1 MRPLIREMESSS
13 VGKDDLCCPDSDER
27 STFLQREDGNRGR
40 PVFSWSDLESLERN
54 EARTLFPDERTSSPS
69 LSESMIAT
77 FRQMWFGVAQTMW
90 GPQSSDEVSQ
100 HGDDDGDDDGCCR
113 DGCSFQANSAFSFL
127 KYAYSM
133 CLLLFSIYLVVAAIF
148 SKQTKIAESTRSTLS
163 FGVIVALILWLGMME
178 GGQGCLVGLQP
189 IDKTLYEHSHPI
201 TLKCTTVA
209 HKGDNMYRFIVGRQF
224 LVVLVVF
231 FINLCG
237 SVVKDLSLNGIPD
250 IVITL
255 TLGTG
260 FPTILMTVILGQLTS
275 QVNAT
280 KCMLD
285 FVNTYFMLF
294 TTWVS
299 LAIEMS
305 GLLHAV
311 YLVQYIFAA
320 FSGKPVASNEPP
332 RDSWSNVLFWIRVSL
347 SSGILC
353 FAFAVTLSAIFNGQ
367 TTMYA
372 NVPPTASIIVFL
384 VLMCF
389 VGLMEGMQIALF
401 AVVNLPEEELRHH
414 VVARKNCELTFR
426 GSNFQAFLIGRQICV
441 TLCMF
446 VVARITTIAVDT
458 DAGEATVLGVSQGW
472 QKFLNTGLPG
482 ALITTIVGSLAW
494 RIIASSFP
502 VAFMSNP
509 LIYWTIRLCL
519 FLEASG
525 VCSAAWLL
533 AAVHK
538 RAVGFQLD
546 DAYLGAQDKREL
558 DLEEETMASEV
569 SSENSKLT
577 DYGATGCGEESF

>member
-1 MRPLIREMESSS
+1 MRKIDSPL
-13 VGKDDLCCPDSDER
+13 VGMDELGCPHSDER
-27 STFLQREDGNRGR
+27 STFLHHEDGNRGR
-40 PVFSWSDLESLERN
+40 PVFSWSDLESLDRT
-54 EARTLFPDERTSSPS
+54 EARALFPDERSSSPPMS
-69 LSESMIAT
+69 QSMMEAIRQKCSSVAKKLYGRTLS
-77 FRQMWFGVAQTMW
+77 V
-90 GPQSSDEVSQ
+90 EVSQ
-100 HGDDDGDDDGCCR
+100 DDGDDNSSSGES
-113 DGCSFQANSAFSFL
+113 GCSFQARDTFNVL
-127 KYAYSM
+127 KNAYSM
-133 CLLLFSIYLVVAAIF
+133 CLLLFSTYLVMAAIF
-148 SKQTKIAESTRSTLS
+148 SKQTKIAESTRPELS
-163 FGVIVALILWLGMME
+163 FGVIVTLILWLGMME

-189 IDKTLYEHSHPI
+189 IDKALYEHSHPI
-201 TLKCTTVA
+201 TLKCTTAA

-231 FINLCG
+231 VINLCG
-237 SVVKDLSLNGIPD
+237 SVVKDISLNGIPD
-250 IVITL
+250 TL
-255 TLGTG
+255 TTVTLGTG
-260 FPTILMTVILGQLTS
+260 LPTVLMTVILGQLTS
-275 QVNAT
+275 QVNAA

-285 FVNTYFMLF
+285 FANTYFMVF

-320 FSGKPVASNEPP
+320 FSGKPVSSNEPP
-332 RDSWSNVLFWIRVSL
+332 RDSFSNVLFWIRVFL
-347 SSGILC
+347 SSGLLC

-367 TTMYA
+367 TTMYG
-372 NVPPTASIIVFL
+372 NVPPTVSVIVFV

-401 AVVNLPEEELRHH
+401 AVVNLPEEELRNHK
-414 VVARKNCELTFR
+414 VARENCELTFH

-446 VVARITTIAVDT
+446 VVARITTIAIDT
-458 DAGEATVLGVSQGW
+458 ESGQATVLGVSDGVQE
-472 QKFLNTGLPG
+472 FLNTGLPG

-525 VCSAAWLL
+525 VCSAAWLF

-546 DAYLGAQDKREL
+546 DVYLSAQEKREL
-558 DLEEETMASEV
+558 DIEEETTASEI
-569 SSENSKLT
+569 SSENSKLA
-577 DYGATGCGEESF
+577 DYGATCCLEESF

>member
-1 MRPLIREMESSS
+1 MRPLLIKKVDSPS
-13 VGKDDLCCPDSDER
+13 VEKDKLSCPDSDER
-27 STFLQREDGNRGR
+27 STFLHHEDGISCRR
-40 PVFSWSDLESLERN
+40 TVFSWSDLESLDVN
-54 EARTLFPDERTSSPS
+54 EARKLFPDERPSSPS
-69 LSESMIAT
+69 MSESVIAA
-77 FRQMWFGVAQTMW
+77 FRQMWPCFTRKMLGRT
-90 GPQSSDEVSQ
+90 SSVEVSPQ
-100 HGDDDGDDDGCCR
+100 NDENSCCG
-113 DGCSFQANSAFSFL
+113 DGCSFQAKYALSFL
-127 KYAYSM
+127 KYSYSV
-133 CLLLFSIYLVVAAIF
+133 CLLLFSIYLVMVAIF
-148 SKQTKIAESTRSTLS
+148 SKQTKIAASTRPILS
-163 FGVIVALILWLGMME
+163 FSVIVALILWLGMME

-189 IDKTLYEHSHPI
+189 IDRTLYEHSHPI
-201 TLKCTTVA
+201 TLKCTRAA

-231 FINLCG
+231 VINLCG
-237 SVVKDLSLNGIPD
+237 SAVKDISLDGIPD
-250 IVITL
+250 TVVTV

-260 FPTILMTVILGQLTS
+260 LSTILMTVILGQLTS

-285 FVNTYFMLF
+285 FVNTYFMVF

-299 LAIEMS
+299 LIIEMS

-320 FSGKPVASNEPP
+320 FSGKSVASNEPP
-332 RDSWSNVLFWIRVSL
+332 RHSLSNMFFWIRVFL
-347 SSGILC
+347 SSGLLC
-353 FAFAVTLSAIFNGQ
+353 SAFAVTLSAIFNGQ
-367 TTMYA
+367 TTMY
-372 NVPPTASIIVFL
+372 VDVSPTASIIVFL

-414 VVARKNCELTFR
+414 VVARQNCELTFR

-458 DAGEATVLGVSQGW
+458 ETGDATVFDVNKGVQE
-472 QKFLNTGLPG
+472 FLNTGLPG

-509 LIYWTIRLCL
+509 LVYWTIRLCL

-538 RAVGFQLD
+538 RVAGFQLD
-546 DAYLGAQDKREL
+546 DAYLGTQEKRDL
-558 DLEEETMASEV
+558 DLEEETMASEI
-569 SSENSKLT
+569 SSDNSKVI
-577 DYGATGCGEESF
+577 DYGGTSCADESF